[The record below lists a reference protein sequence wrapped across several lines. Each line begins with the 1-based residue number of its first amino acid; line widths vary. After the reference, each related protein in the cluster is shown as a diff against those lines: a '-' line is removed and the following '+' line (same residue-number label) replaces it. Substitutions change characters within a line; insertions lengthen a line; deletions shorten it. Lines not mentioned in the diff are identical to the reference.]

1 MRGGLVSRPRLV
13 ERLTQGLRG
22 PLTLISAPAGSGK
35 TTLLSAWRA
44 GVGSDF
50 PAAWLSLD
58 AGDNDPARFLTYL
71 AAALET
77 LQKGFTEDTH
87 LLLRSPQPEPVEYIL
102 TSLINDILSFPGD
115 FALILDDYHTLTSPL
130 VHEAVRF
137 ILDHQPAQ
145 MHLVILTRAD
155 PPLPLPRMR
164 VRSQL
169 VEIRA
174 ADLRFTQE
182 EAAAFLNEV
191 MGLGLSAADIAALEQ
206 RIEGWV
212 AGFQLAAVALQS
224 RLAEQGR
231 ENVHSFVSA
240 FTGSHH
246 YIVEYLAEEVLNQQ
260 PEAVG
265 DFLLQTSILER
276 FNAEL
281 CEAVLGDRGKGIG
294 DISSPAL
301 ILEYLDKANLFLIPL
316 DDARTW
322 FRYHPLF
329 ADVLRGRLQ
338 QTQPGLLPVMHRRAA
353 GWYEQHGLDGEAFGH
368 ALAAGDKSFAVDLVE
383 RKGWSYLMRG
393 EWITVA
399 NWIRALDD
407 CIWQR
412 PGLGLI
418 QAWTLTLTGQG
429 NVEDRQ
435 LLKIEQSISDDP
447 GLDAAAKS
455 DLFGRIATL
464 RGLLTY
470 YRGDAQ
476 GAVELCRQALASLNE
491 DNFIG
496 RSIAAHI
503 LGESCNRCG
512 DLEGAIQANL
522 EAARLAKAT
531 GSLSL
536 AISATTA
543 LGDLQIGQGNL
554 HGAFEVYQEA
564 LRFVTRP
571 DGKRLLPAGRV
582 FVCLS
587 KIYYE
592 WNDLPAAGKSIQ
604 DCIELCQ
611 QSGDL
616 EYLII
621 GYVMKARLEQAQGD
635 LEGAS
640 RAMQE
645 AVKLM
650 KEHRVPATTISLVEA
665 FRVRLL
671 LVQDR
676 PAALRW
682 AEQSGLKTTH
692 EISFIRELEY
702 RSLAR
707 VAAAQG
713 ETAQALSLL
722 RRLTGSAES
731 AGRMGWVI
739 HLLALQA
746 VILYGSGNFEEAEEA
761 LERVL
766 RLAQPEDYR
775 RVFLDEGEPMAKL
788 LIRIKEASRK
798 KGQDPRLV
806 VYLDQILAELGI
818 DEQAGVHPGRLSVGV
833 QAGLVEPLS
842 DRELEVLGLLAAGK
856 TNQQIANELYLAVG
870 TVKRH
875 LNNIFGKLDVQNRTQ
890 CVAKAREIRLI

>member
-1 MRGGLVSRPRLV
+1 V
-13 ERLTQGLRG
+13 
-22 PLTLISAPAGSGK
+22 
-35 TTLLSAWRA
+35 LS
-44 GVGSDF
+44 
-50 PAAWLSLD
+50 
-58 AGDNDPARFLTYL
+58 
-71 AAALET
+71 
-77 LQKGFTEDTH
+77 
-87 LLLRSPQPEPVEYIL
+87 
-102 TSLINDILSFPGD
+102 
-115 FALILDDYHTLTSPL
+115 
-130 VHEAVRF
+130 
-137 ILDHQPAQ
+137 
-145 MHLVILTRAD
+145 
-155 PPLPLPRMR
+155 
-164 VRSQL
+164 
-169 VEIRA
+169 
-174 ADLRFTQE
+174 
-182 EAAAFLNEV
+182 
-191 MGLGLSAADIAALEQ
+191 LGLSQADIAALEK

-231 ENVHSFVSA
+231 ENVQSFVEA
-240 FTGSHH
+240 FSGSHH

-260 PEAVG
+260 PEPVR

-276 FNAEL
+276 FNADL
-281 CEAVLGDRGKGIG
+281 CGAILRDKGQGIG
-294 DISSPAL
+294 ASLYPLSPIISTPDN
-301 ILEYLDKANLFLIPL
+301 ILDYLDRSNLFLLPL
-316 DDARTW
+316 DDAHLW
-322 FRYHPLF
+322 FRYHTLF
-329 ADVLRGRLQ
+329 SDVLRRRLQ
-338 QTQPGLLPVMHRRAA
+338 QAQPDLLPVLHRRAA

-368 ALAAGDKSFAVDLVE
+368 ALAGGDKSFAVDLVE
-383 RKGWSYLMRG
+383 RKGWHYLMRG

-435 LLKIEQSISDDP
+435 LLEIEQSISDDP

-455 DLFGRIATL
+455 DLFGKIATL

-476 GAVELCRQALASLNE
+476 GAVELCRQALASFNE
-491 DNFIG
+491 DNFVG

-531 GSLSL
+531 GSLSM

-554 HGAFEVYQEA
+554 HAAFEVYQEA

-587 KIYYE
+587 KVYYE
-592 WNDLPAAGKSIQ
+592 WNDLLAAGQSIR

-621 GYVMKARLEQAQGD
+621 GYVMKARLEQAQGGLD
-635 LEGAS
+635 EAS
-640 RAMQE
+640 KAMHE

-671 LVQDR
+671 LAQDL

-682 AEQSGLKTTH
+682 AQQCGLKTTDK
-692 EISFIRELEY
+692 ISSIRELEY

-713 ETAQALSLL
+713 EASAALSLL
-722 RRLTGSAES
+722 RRLTDSAES
-731 AGRMGWVI
+731 AGRLGWVI
-739 HLLALQA
+739 YLLVSRA
-746 VILYGSGNFEEAEEA
+746 VILHSTGDLVKAEAA
-761 LERVL
+761 LERAL
-766 RLAQPEDYR
+766 RLAQPEGYR
-775 RVFLDEGEPMAKL
+775 RAFLDEGEPMEKL
-788 LIRIKEASRK
+788 LIRIRDAARK
-798 KGQDPRLV
+798 KGADPRV
-806 VYLDQILAELGI
+806 VTYLDQLLSAFGI
-818 DEQAGVHPGRLSVGV
+818 SKEAVLHAGRDSG
-833 QAGLVEPLS
+833 QTQTGLVEPLS
-842 DRELEVLGLLAAGK
+842 ARELEVLRLLAAGK
-856 TNQQIANELYLAVG
+856 TNQQIATELYLVVG